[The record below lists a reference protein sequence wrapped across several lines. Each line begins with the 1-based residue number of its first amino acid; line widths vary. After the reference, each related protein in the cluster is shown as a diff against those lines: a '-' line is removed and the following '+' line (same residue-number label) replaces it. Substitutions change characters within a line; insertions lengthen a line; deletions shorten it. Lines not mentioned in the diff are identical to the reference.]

1 MSITHIETDQLR
13 EMSDKEGLIIQG
25 CGGPLQEWVDGINDM
40 LTESGILKNGSRFED
55 VYSFEHGNVTCLLF
69 PFEDV
74 DLHMGKLAMWRLQT
88 HKEFYGTWLSDY
100 VPNRLGGFID
110 ESQYATDKPDCA
122 LIGEDGNIFNLIG
135 IASHTLK
142 RCGLTD
148 QAKEM
153 SSRVMSSGSYSEA
166 LGIIGEYVNITDA
179 EHVREY
185 RPSVVK
191 KIKETKVAEPSDQLK
206 QHKSQER

>member
-1 MSITHIETDQLR
+1 MSITNIEAKQLR

-40 LTESGILKNGSRFED
+40 LTADGILKNGSRFED
-55 VYSFEHGNVTCLLF
+55 VFTFEHEKVTCLLF
-69 PFEDV
+69 PLEGVELDV
-74 DLHMGKLAMWRLQT
+74 GKLTVWRMKT
-88 HKEFYGTWLSDY
+88 HGQFYGTWLSDY

-122 LIGEDGNIFNLIG
+122 LIGQDGNIFNLVG

-142 RCGLTD
+142 RCGLAD

-153 SSRVMSSGSYSEA
+153 FSRVMSSGSYNEA
-166 LGIIGEYVNITDA
+166 LAIIGEYVNITD
-179 EHVREY
+179 EEYVREY

-191 KIKETKVAEPSDQLK
+191 KIKDAKAAEPSDQPK
-206 QHKSQER
+206 QHKPQER

>member
-1 MSITHIETDQLR
+1 MSITHIEPDELR
-13 EMSDKEGLIIQG
+13 KMSDKEGLIIQG

-40 LTESGILKNGSRFED
+40 LTADGILKNGSRFED
-55 VYSFEHGNVTCLLF
+55 VFTFEHEKVTCLLF
-69 PFEDV
+69 PFEGVELDV
-74 DLHMGKLAMWRLQT
+74 GKLAVWRMKT
-88 HKEFYGTWLSDY
+88 HGQFYGTWLSDY

-122 LIGEDGNIFNLIG
+122 LIGQDGNIFNLVG

-142 RCGLTD
+142 RCGLAD

-153 SSRVMSSGSYSEA
+153 SSRVMSSGSYNEA
-166 LGIIGEYVNITDA
+166 LAIIGEYVNITDD

-191 KIKETKVAEPSDQLK
+191 KIKDAKVAEPSNQPK
-206 QHKSQER
+206 QHKPQER

>member
-1 MSITHIETDQLR
+1 MSITNIEAEQLR

-40 LTESGILKNGSRFED
+40 LTADGILKNGSRFED
-55 VYSFEHGNVTCLLF
+55 VFTFEHEKVTCLLF
-69 PFEDV
+69 PFEGVELDV
-74 DLHMGKLAMWRLQT
+74 GKLAVWRMKT
-88 HKEFYGTWLSDY
+88 HGQFYGTWLSDY

-122 LIGEDGNIFNLIG
+122 LIGQDGNIFNLVG

-142 RCGLTD
+142 RYGLAD

-153 SSRVMSSGSYSEA
+153 SSRVMSSGSYNEA
-166 LGIIGEYVNITDA
+166 LAIIGEYVNITDD

-191 KIKETKVAEPSDQLK
+191 KIKDAKVAEPSNQPK
-206 QHKSQER
+206 QHKPQER